1 MSALFDVSSLL
12 TCLLLAVCTCAYL
25 RALTFRANSAVPSLL
40 DHARHGFGEL
50 SARRRSRLHLC
61 FFSPKCCR
69 LDIDQILGC
78 DYGAQP
84 FWGESRASLC
94 TSRCSLIVSTR
105 GEVDGERLLPPPT
118 HLLARVH
125 FPLCRL
131 CGLEACARGRA
142 AFSLGLAG
150 LRVHGRL
157 RSSQMRLISS
167 QSGNSS
173 PLAVSDEYRYGAF
186 PFLARHEL

>member
-105 GEVDGERLLPPPT
+105 GEVDGERLLPPPPHT
-118 HLLARVH
+118 SSPASTFPYAGSAAWKLARVGE
-125 FPLCRL
+125 RL
-131 CGLEACARGRA
+131 SPWV
-142 AFSLGLAG
+142 SLGCACMAAYAL
-150 LRVHGRL
+150 LK
-157 RSSQMRLISS
+157 
-167 QSGNSS
+167 
-173 PLAVSDEYRYGAF
+173 
-186 PFLARHEL
+186 